1 MTTERE
7 RFLPTE
13 QGAQAPNAGR
23 VLALLFAANTFNFYD
38 RAVPAIVAEPIKLE
52 FGLSD
57 LQIGV
62 LAAAFT
68 VVYAVCGLPLGR
80 LADHRSRA
88 RIMGWGIVAWSLL
101 TAASGTAWNYVSLLL
116 MRVGVG
122 VGEASYAPAANST
135 IADLYPAG
143 KRARAFG
150 LFQLGLP
157 VGLVLAYFS
166 VGAIAEAFGTWRAPF
181 VLAAIPGL
189 LIAAGF
195 FLVRE
200 PRRGASEPASRTAD
214 GAASTSTPTP
224 MPVDRP
230 FRRVLA
236 VPTMW
241 FLIIAGIGAN
251 LASYSVNTFTVPL
264 FQRYFGASLT
274 GAAVLTG
281 VVVGVTGLVGL
292 LVGGWVSDRAARR
305 STGARV
311 LVGAVAT
318 LASVPLTWFA
328 LSVGPE
334 ATGTFVVLFGAG
346 WLLQYLYYT
355 SAYPAVA
362 DVVGPRLRS
371 TATAVFFA
379 AFYLLG
385 GAVGPVIAGALSD
398 AFAADALA
406 AGASA
411 ADAAANGLRQA
422 LAVIVP
428 LSMAIASVGLFL
440 AARSVRRD
448 NERMTAAAG

>member
-7 RFLPTE
+7 RFLPTG
-13 QGAQAPNAGR
+13 QGEQAPNAGR

-38 RAVPAIVAEPIKLE
+38 RAVPAIVAEPVKLE

-68 VVYAVCGLPLGR
+68 VVYALCGLPLGR
-80 LADHRSRA
+80 LADHRSRV

-101 TAASGTAWNYVSLLL
+101 TAASGAAWNYVSLLL

-122 VGEASYAPAANST
+122 IGEASYAPAANST

-200 PRRGASEPASRTAD
+200 PRRGASEPASTTTVEA
-214 GAASTSTPTP
+214 TPA
-224 MPVDRP
+224 PVDRP
-230 FRRVLA
+230 FRRILA

-241 FLIIAGIGAN
+241 FLIVAGIGAN
-251 LASYSVNTFTVPL
+251 LAAYSVNTFTVPL

-318 LASVPLTWFA
+318 LVSVPLTWFA

-406 AGASA
+406 AGASP

-428 LSMAIASVGLFL
+428 LSMAIASAGLFL
-440 AARSVRRD
+440 AARTVRRD

>member
-1 MTTERE
+1 MTSGRP
-7 RFLPTE
+7 RDDFLPTDHDR
-13 QGAQAPNAGR
+13 QGVQASNAGR
-23 VLALLFAANTFNFYD
+23 FLLLLFAANTFNFYD
-38 RAVPAIVAEPIKLE
+38 RAIPAIVAEPIRLE

-57 LQIGV
+57 LQIGL

-68 VVYAVCGLPLGR
+68 VVYALFGLPLGR
-80 LADHRSRA
+80 LADNRSRA

-101 TAASGTAWNYVSLLL
+101 TAASGAAWNYVSLLL

-122 VGEASYAPAANST
+122 IGEASYAPAANST

-143 KRARAFG
+143 RRARAFG

-157 VGLVLAYFS
+157 VGLILAYFS
-166 VGAIAEAFGTWRAPF
+166 VGAITEAFGSWRAPF

-189 LIAAGF
+189 LIAVGF

-200 PRRGASEPASRTAD
+200 PRRGASETVAPPATAEK
-214 GAASTSTPTP
+214 
-224 MPVDRP
+224 VDRP
-230 FRRVLA
+230 FRRILA

-241 FLIIAGIGAN
+241 CLIVAGIGAN

-264 FQRYFGASLT
+264 FQRYFGVSLT
-274 GAAVLTG
+274 TAAMLTG
-281 VVVGVTGLVGL
+281 VVVGITGLVGL
-292 LVGGWVSDRAARR
+292 LAGGWVSDRAAGR

-311 LVGAVAT
+311 MVGAVAT
-318 LASVPLTWFA
+318 LLSVPLTWAA
-328 LSVGPE
+328 LTLGPD
-334 ATGTFVVLFGAG
+334 ATGAFVLLFGLG

-362 DVVGPRLRS
+362 DVVAPRLRS

-398 AFAADALA
+398 SFAAAALA
-406 AGASA
+406 AGAGEA
-411 ADAAANGLRQA
+411 EAAATGLRQA

-428 LSMAIASVGLFL
+428 ISMAVTAVGLFL
-440 AARSVRRD
+440 AASRVGRD
-448 NERMTAAAG
+448 NAAMKAATAAG

>member
-1 MTTERE
+1 MTTGQRQDS
-7 RFLPTE
+7 FLPTA
-13 QGAQAPNAGR
+13 QGPQAPNAGR

-57 LQIGV
+57 LQIGI

-68 VVYAVCGLPLGR
+68 VVYALCGLPLGR

-88 RIMGWGIVAWSLL
+88 RIMAWGIVAWSLL
-101 TAASGTAWNYVSLLL
+101 TAASGAAWNYVSLLL
-116 MRVGVG
+116 LRIGVG

-166 VGAIAEAFGTWRAPF
+166 VGAIAEAFGSWRAPF
-181 VLAAIPGL
+181 VLAAVPGL
-189 LIAAGF
+189 LIAVGF

-200 PRRGASEPASRTAD
+200 PRRGASEPAVATAPAKP
-214 GAASTSTPTP
+214 AA
-224 MPVDRP
+224 VDRA
-230 FRRVLA
+230 FRRILA

-241 FLIIAGIGAN
+241 CLIIAGIGAN
-251 LASYSVNTFTVPL
+251 LAAYSVNTFTVPL
-264 FQRYFGASLT
+264 FQRWFGASLT

-305 STGARV
+305 SPGARV

-318 LASVPLTWFA
+318 LVSVPLTGFA
-328 LSVGPE
+328 LTVGPD
-334 ATGTFVVLFGAG
+334 AVGTFVVLFGAG

-362 DVVGPRLRS
+362 DVVEPRLRS

-398 AFAADALA
+398 VFA
-406 AGASA
+406 AGALA
-411 ADAAANGLRQA
+411 EGVAPAAAAASGLRQA
-422 LAVIVP
+422 LAVLVP
-428 LSMAIASVGLFL
+428 VSMAIASLGLFL
-440 AARSVRRD
+440 AARTVGRD
-448 NERMTAAAG
+448 HERMTAAG